1 MSRLLVTIRGNRMQ
15 TEAGRLAGL
24 TQAKVSRAERGRFP
38 LSPIEADAYA
48 RALGATTGQ
57 RERLVELAAAK
68 AAEHITGRVALVRV
82 EAAIQERF
90 EQIEETATLIRSWQ
104 PEIVPGI
111 LHTPTY
117 TAAVIG
123 DDDPG
128 PVWQAARAARRA
140 KLVEPGRTWHQLMSE
155 AALLWSLRSRALMVE
170 QIEHLVEVSQYPNVR
185 LGILDLATP
194 KTMAPPAA
202 FHIFDTHTV
211 SVATEVGTS
220 FVTAT
225 RDLDHFEGLFAGLDA
240 IALYGDDAQV
250 LLARIIKDYR
260 RKR

>member
-1 MSRLLVTIRGNRMQ
+1 MSRLLVTIRGDRMQ

-38 LSPIEADAYA
+38 LSPAEADAYA
-48 RALGATTGQ
+48 CALGATTGQ
-57 RERLVELAAAK
+57 RERLVELAEAK

-111 LHTPTY
+111 LQTPTY

-123 DDDPG
+123 DDDPD
-128 PVWQAARAARRA
+128 PAWQAARAARRA
-140 KLVEPGRTWHQLMSE
+140 KLAEPGRTWHQLMSE
-155 AALLWSLRSRALMVE
+155 AALLWPLRSHTLMVE
-170 QIEHLVEVSQYPNVR
+170 QIEHLVEISHYPNVR

-202 FHIFDTHTV
+202 FHIFGTHTV

-225 RDLDHFEGLFAGLDA
+225 RDLDHFEGLFTGLDA
-240 IALYGDDAQV
+240 IAVYGDDARA
-250 LLARIIKDYR
+250 LLTRITKDYR